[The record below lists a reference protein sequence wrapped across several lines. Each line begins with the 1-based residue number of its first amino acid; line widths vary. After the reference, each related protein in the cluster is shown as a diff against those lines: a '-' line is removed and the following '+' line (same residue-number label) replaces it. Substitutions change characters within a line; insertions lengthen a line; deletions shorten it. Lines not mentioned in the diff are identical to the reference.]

1 MKHWGVI
8 LLAAVLLAPVEL
20 SAETIALVSDL
31 NGRYGST
38 DYNRRVERAVGVI
51 SQLQPDLVLIAG
63 DMVAGQKQPLLDSDR
78 LAGMWS
84 AFHATVSDP
93 LRQSGI
99 PVVVT
104 PGNHDGSALP
114 GFELEQ
120 EQFARQWTTRR
131 PGLAFLPGSDWP
143 TRYAAMLGDV
153 LLIGFDG
160 TWPGAVQE
168 TEKAFVGEA
177 LARHSGKARATVAFS
192 HLPLWPFAKGR
203 ESQTLNDP
211 EFLALLHRHG
221 VDVYASGHHHVS
233 WAGVDAAGMVH
244 LSVGALGG
252 GARSFSAGSSRQPHS
267 FMLLSVEETRTRIET
282 RMAPGF
288 ESPVGT
294 TELPERIEGPLGV
307 LERLDGPAPLR
318 P

>member
-63 DMVAGQKQPLLDSDR
+63 DMVAGQKQPLLDKDR
-78 LAGMWS
+78 LEGMWS

-120 EQFARQWTTRR
+120 EQFVRQWTARR

-143 TRYAAMLGDV
+143 TRYDAMLGDV

-160 TWPGAVQE
+160 TWP
-168 TEKAFVGEA
+168 
-177 LARHSGKARATVAFS
+177 
-192 HLPLWPFAKGR
+192 
-203 ESQTLNDP
+203 
-211 EFLALLHRHG
+211 
-221 VDVYASGHHHVS
+221 
-233 WAGVDAAGMVH
+233 
-244 LSVGALGG
+244 
-252 GARSFSAGSSRQPHS
+252 
-267 FMLLSVEETRTRIET
+267 
-282 RMAPGF
+282 
-288 ESPVGT
+288 
-294 TELPERIEGPLGV
+294 
-307 LERLDGPAPLR
+307 
-318 P
+318 